1 MPDAMSALAAILE
14 LTDLVQAAI
23 NDGDWQRAHVLEN
36 ERRGR
41 LEQLV
46 AAQAWGEER
55 DALRATLTGLQQ
67 RNQRMIGEVHHHRRR
82 ILREASMLKAG
93 HEAAGAYGDTRTEP

>member
-1 MPDAMSALAAILE
+1 MSALAAILE

-41 LEQLV
+41 LEELV
-46 AAQAWGEER
+46 AAQAQAQGDGH

-67 RNQRMIGEVHHHRRR
+67 RSQQMIGEVHHHRRR